1 MNEVD
6 DVGVPES
13 EEVLPSLL
21 EQKEDGF
28 QNLQPAIWIRDV
40 YKQYGWGRKKVN
52 VLMDLDMTI
61 PKGVIYGLLGP
72 SGCGKTTL
80 LQCTIGR
87 QRIQSGE
94 LLVFGH
100 KPGSSGSGVPGRRVG
115 YMPQELALYK
125 EFTILETLEYFGRIF
140 HMSPGSIKMR
150 AEFLLD
156 FLDLPRKNRLIQNLS
171 GGQQRRASLAIALL
185 HEPELLILDEPTVGV
200 DPVLRH
206 SIWEHLLAISNNPSK
221 KTTIVITTHYVEEAR
236 RAHIVGMMRYGR
248 LLAESPP
255 ANLMK
260 LYNKPTLELV
270 FFNLCRKESSDD
282 SLFAEHSTPR
292 TPKHNPDVISL
303 KQIQTSSEAVAPS
316 FSEQKSCLPR
326 MDSIFALH
334 RLISLVIKNFIRMWR
349 NIGFLIFQFI
359 LPTLQV
365 SLFCL
370 AIGGDLKGMSLA
382 VANEDIGSK
391 TCTGFAEGC
400 SISEN
405 PLDYLSFSDPVIHPA
420 FNLSCRYLS
429 FMDKDAVDLVYYD
442 DYASAKQAVEL
453 GKHWGMLH
461 FTPRFSKAFPDRVI
475 KLISMEVPSNQTL
488 FDSQV
493 HAHLDMTN
501 QQVGHTLKMI
511 MTLSFQS
518 FVEDI
523 LQSCNKSQKILGFPL
538 HFHEPIYGAMEP
550 KFTEFMAPG
559 VILSITYF
567 MAVGL
572 TAQSFILERK
582 EGLLERSWVAGVTAT
597 EVMLAHIIAQFAVM
611 VVQVGFV
618 LLFMIY
624 VFSIPSQG
632 PLFLIILLTILQG
645 ICGMSF
651 GLVISSMCNTEQDAI
666 QVALGSFYPILLLS
680 GIIWPLEGMP
690 RELKY
695 VSYALPQTLA
705 CEAMRGV
712 LSRGWNLEWTQ
723 VSQGFLVTIAWICV
737 FQIVSAIILRI
748 RR

>member
-1 MNEVD
+1 TFESIKMTD
-6 DVGVPES
+6 RCSSSIVPES
-13 EEVLPSLL
+13 VEVLERSDPLL
-21 EQKEDGF
+21 ESTSDPLFGSETCTSM
-28 QNLQPAIWIRDV
+28 
-40 YKQYGWGRKKVN
+40 N
-52 VLMDLDMTI
+52 VLVNLDMTI

-87 QRIQSGE
+87 QRLQSGE

-100 KPGSSGSGVPGRRVG
+100 KPGTRGSGVPGKKVG

-140 HMSPGSIKMR
+140 HMTAQSIKSR
-150 AEFLLD
+150 AEFLID

-206 SIWEHLLAISNNPSK
+206 SIWEHLLAISNHPSK

-236 RAHIVGMMRYGR
+236 QAHIVGMMRYGR
-248 LLAESPP
+248 LLAEDSP
-255 ANLMK
+255 ARLMK
-260 LYNKPTLELV
+260 SFNKPTLEQ
-270 FFNLCRKESSDD
+270 ESSEEPK
-282 SLFAEHSTPR
+282 ANKAR
-292 TPKHNPDVISL
+292 TNPDLISL
-303 KQIQTSSEAVAPS
+303 KEMKRQSEKPIFSNSSSELKR
-316 FSEQKSCLPR
+316 QNCLTP
-326 MDSIFALH
+326 
-334 RLISLVIKNFIRMWR
+334 NFIRMWR

-359 LPTLQV
+359 LPTIQV

-382 VANEDIGSK
+382 VANEDIGLGS
-391 TCTGFAEGC
+391 CQGFASGC
-400 SISEN
+400 ITPSN
-405 PLDYLSFSDPVIHPA
+405 PLDNFFSFDDEPVIHPA

-429 FMDKDAVDLVYYD
+429 FIDKNVIDLVYYD
-442 DYASAKQAVEL
+442 DPASARESVNS
-453 GKHWGMLH
+453 GRHWGMLH
-461 FTPRFSKAFPDRVI
+461 FSPKFSSALPDRVV
-475 KLISMEVPSNQTL
+475 KFVSMEVPDNQTIS
-488 FDSQV
+488 DSEV
-493 HAHLDMTN
+493 HVYLDMTN
-501 QQVGHTLKMI
+501 QQVGHSLRMI
-511 MTLSFQS
+511 LTLSFTS
-518 FVEDI
+518 FTQE
-523 LQSCNKSQKILGFPL
+523 LLSACNKSELLVGFPL
-538 HFHEPIYGAMEP
+538 HFHEPIYGSLEP
-550 KFTEFMAPG
+550 TFTEFMAPG

-597 EVMLAHIIAQFAVM
+597 EVMLAHVIAQFAVM

-651 GLVISSMCNTEQDAI
+651 GLVISSLCNTEQDAI

-690 RELKY
+690 KELRY

-705 CEAMRGV
+705 CEAMRGI
-712 LSRGWNLEWTQ
+712 LSRGWNLEWPQ
-723 VSQGFLVTIAWICV
+723 VANGFLVTLAWIAV
-737 FQIVSAIILRI
+737 FQIVSALILRI
-748 RR
+748 R

>member
-1 MNEVD
+1 MTD
-6 DVGVPES
+6 RCSSSIVPES
-13 EEVLPSLL
+13 VEVLERSDPLL
-21 EQKEDGF
+21 ESTSD
-28 QNLQPAIWIRDV
+28 PAIWIRDV
-40 YKQYGWGRKKVN
+40 HKQYGWGRKKVN
-52 VLMDLDMTI
+52 VLVNLDMTI

-87 QRIQSGE
+87 QRLQSGE

-100 KPGSSGSGVPGRRVG
+100 KPGTRGSGVPGKKVG

-140 HMSPGSIKMR
+140 HMTAQSIKSR
-150 AEFLLD
+150 AEFLID

-206 SIWEHLLAISNNPSK
+206 SIWEHLLAISNHPSK

-236 RAHIVGMMRYGR
+236 QAHIVGMMRYGR
-248 LLAESPP
+248 LLAEDSP
-255 ANLMK
+255 ARLMK
-260 LYNKPTLELV
+260 SFNKPTLEQV
-270 FFNLCRKESSDD
+270 FFKLCQKESSEEPK
-282 SLFAEHSTPR
+282 ANKAR
-292 TPKHNPDVISL
+292 TNPDLISL
-303 KQIQTSSEAVAPS
+303 KEMKRQSEKPIFSNSSSELKRQNC
-316 FSEQKSCLPR
+316 FDSC
-326 MDSIFALH
+326 FAFH
-334 RLISLVIKNFIRMWR
+334 RLLSLVIKNFIRMWR

-359 LPTLQV
+359 LPTIQV

-382 VANEDIGSK
+382 VANEDIGLGS
-391 TCTGFAEGC
+391 CQGFASGC
-400 SISEN
+400 ITPSN
-405 PLDYLSFSDPVIHPA
+405 PLDNFFSFDDEPVIHPA

-429 FMDKDAVDLVYYD
+429 FIDKNVIDLVYYD
-442 DYASAKQAVEL
+442 DPASARESVNS
-453 GKHWGMLH
+453 GRHWGMLH
-461 FTPRFSKAFPDRVI
+461 FSPKFSSALPDRVV
-475 KLISMEVPSNQTL
+475 KFVSMEVPDNQTIS
-488 FDSQV
+488 DSEV
-493 HAHLDMTN
+493 HVYLDMTN
-501 QQVGHTLKMI
+501 QQVGHSLRMI
-511 MTLSFQS
+511 LTLSFTS
-518 FVEDI
+518 FTQE
-523 LQSCNKSQKILGFPL
+523 LLSACNKSELLVGFPL
-538 HFHEPIYGAMEP
+538 HFHEPIYGSLEP
-550 KFTEFMAPG
+550 TFTEFMAPG

-597 EVMLAHIIAQFAVM
+597 EVMLAHVIAQFAVM

-651 GLVISSMCNTEQDAI
+651 GLVISSLCNTEQDAI

-690 RELKY
+690 KELRY

-705 CEAMRGV
+705 CEAMRGI
-712 LSRGWNLEWTQ
+712 LSRGWNLEWPQ
-723 VSQGFLVTIAWICV
+723 VANGFLVTLAWIAV
-737 FQIVSAIILRI
+737 FQIVSALILRI